1 MSEDEA
7 PPSGNAG
14 KSVVAGGDAPRKAA
28 TAAQVKGIVR
38 RKLRKVPPHEE
49 QSLNIYPM
57 MDMMTILLVFL
68 IMQFAASSANIM
80 QSDDLMIPFSVS
92 EIQVED
98 ALPIQISRTEIIVDG
113 ASALTLRNGLVDPSQ
128 KQGGANGFLIT
139 PLLTVMQQ
147 HRDRLRA
154 LAALTGREFD
164 GTVQIIADQRTPF
177 RTLAEVLYTM
187 GQAEFQHI
195 HFVVLEE
202 AGHNR

>member
-1 MSEDEA
+1 MSEQTGAEA
-7 PPSGNAG
+7 PKKP
-14 KSVVAGGDAPRKAA
+14 A

-38 RKLRKVPPHEE
+38 RKLRKIPPHEE

-68 IMQFAASSANIM
+68 IMQFAASSANIV
-80 QSDDLMIPFSVS
+80 QGEDLIIPFSVS
-92 EIQVED
+92 EVQVEE

-147 HRDRLRA
+147 HRDRLRQ
-154 LAALTGREFD
+154 LATLMSREFD

-177 RTLAEVLYTM
+177 RTLAEVLYTL

-202 AGHNR
+202 SASNRN